1 MGKFKRRTVK
11 RKSRTR
17 RASTRRFGGSAMNEE
32 ESGHPHTR
40 AWNAAHPDPT
50 LSQKAYGAATKHG
63 PRAAFNAGLAAMSY
77 AGHPV
82 EAAAINLV
90 CSPYWNGHV
99 TVGSVLNLLSNTGA
113 TELVIANKLVSTL
126 PSAAAAVSWYDKS
139 AQAWAATQTPEIQRK
154 LAALARQLDIAKN
167 QQDKCLPSHPL
178 GHVGPYAKASGL
190 NTTVHGLAGFG
201 QKWR

>member
-1 MGKFKRRTVK
+1 MGKFKRSTVK
-11 RKSRTR
+11 RKSR

-40 AWNAAHPDPT
+40 AWNAAHPAPT
-50 LSQKAYGAATKHG
+50 LQQQAFGAAAKHG

-77 AGHPV
+77 SGHPV

-99 TVGSVLNLLSNTGA
+99 TIGSVLNLLSNTGA

-126 PSAAAAVSWYDKS
+126 PSAAATVSWYDKS

-154 LAALARQLDIAKN
+154 LAALAKQLDIAKD

-178 GHVGPYAKASGL
+178 GKAGPYAKASGL